1 MNCNTVHEVLP
12 LYLSGELNGEQM
24 TDMQLH
30 LNKCAPCT
38 LAVAMDRE
46 MDQAL
51 RAAMLEQTP
60 DVTAVL
66 DRFHER
72 VAASPRRKMLTLV
85 PARMAAVAAILVCA
99 LVGLPWFYVHQQQ
112 RNVALAAATDHYHD
126 VLVPKPAQWASEPA
140 EVTRFLQQQFPQ
152 KQGLLPSIT
161 PEGASF
167 EKVRLCQL
175 RGTTYAHFVFR
186 MGTVETSVFL
196 QTNTD
201 GPAPYKAVPLKN
213 SEHGLDVA
221 GFSSAG
227 LAGIVVGRHGFVATP
242 QIADR
247 LSKTL

>member
-1 MNCNTVHEVLP
+1 MNCSTVHEVLP

-30 LNKCAPCT
+30 LNRCAPCT
-38 LAVAMDRE
+38 LAVALDRE

-51 RAAMLEQTP
+51 RAAVLEKTP

-66 DRFHER
+66 ERFREQ
-72 VAASPRRKMLTLV
+72 VAAPPRRRMLARTPV
-85 PARMAAVAAILVCA
+85 RMAAAAAILVCA
-99 LVGLPWFYVHQQQ
+99 LAGLPWFYVHQQQ
-112 RNVALAAATDHYHD
+112 RNVALAAATDHYRD
-126 VLVPKPAQWASEPA
+126 VLVPKPAQWASEPE
-140 EVTRFLQQQFPQ
+140 EVTRFLQRQFPQ
-152 KQGLLPSIT
+152 KQSLLSSIT

-175 RGTTYAHFVFR
+175 SGTTYAHFVFR
-186 MGTVETSVFL
+186 MGAVETSVFL
-196 QTNTD
+196 QANSSGT
-201 GPAPYKAVPLKN
+201 APYKAVPLRN

-227 LAGIVVGRHGFVATP
+227 LTGIVVGRHGFVAAP
-242 QIADR
+242 EIAYR